1 MQRKDGR
8 TVITVGKF
16 GSRVSVEDGHGR
28 SPRLRYIVDGRKI
41 RISVPGLCLTH
52 EDGTPSMD
60 GAQDAELLA
69 TQVSLALRRQSDPM
83 APIRDFLHPPRPVI
97 ADTSLKTITNHYFL
111 WATMNVSRDCVVN
124 YKGHYRHLETHL
136 GAAYDLELLDMDA
149 VDVVVAGMA
158 ATYLEQSNQTESRSQ
173 RTRNAN
179 AREKVHAKR
188 RDERRRDRE
197 RAAAAG
203 PIVPIIEPGDDDRD
217 VAISEPGEDDRPK
230 KPLTGGVVACEK
242 ALSFLF
248 MVGRWA
254 AARKGMKLK
263 STPVRPPNLGK
274 MVRIAWS
281 NQTSETG
288 DPQRPLYSPAETA
301 RLLALKPDEDPRI
314 RFLVDVATGTRMG
327 QSASSMRSHLDL
339 ANTQIG
345 YGMLT
350 VPDGSDRKRGVD
362 IDLSARALRA
372 VKAALTGY
380 LKPLERA
387 YKQGRIKDYPLVPGG
402 DLTALAGFQDIGCPE
417 MIAEAYLGDL
427 WDRFEQLSGVKKVEG
442 RRWYGL
448 RRRFRTAAA
457 MLCRDRQVL
466 DRLMGHRTGGV
477 GAIYE
482 DPNDPVLRRRCMKLR
497 ERIWTELTK
506 KRRKA

>member
-1 MQRKDGR
+1 MRRKDGR

-16 GSRVSVEDGHGR
+16 GNRVAVEDGHGR
-28 SPRLRYIVDGRKI
+28 WARLRFFVDGEKC
-41 RISVPGLCLTH
+41 RISVPGLRLTH
-52 EDGTPSMD
+52 DD
-60 GAQDAELLA
+60 GAPCTDGKESAEVLA
-69 TQVSLALRRQSDPM
+69 TKVSQAIRRRSDPM
-83 APIRDFLHPPRPVI
+83 APIREFLDPPRPVI
-97 ADTSLKTITNHYFL
+97 TDTSLHATTVRYFL
-111 WATMNVSRDCVVN
+111 WATKNVSRDCVVN
-124 YKGHYRHLETHL
+124 YRAHSRHLETHL
-136 GAAYDLELLDMDA
+136 GAAYDLELLDVSA
-149 VDVVVAGMA
+149 VDVVVAGMVE
-158 ATYLEQSNQTESRSQ
+158 TYLERASQSESRSQ
-173 RTRNAN
+173 RTRNAI

-203 PIVPIIEPGDDDRD
+203 RVVQFIEPADDER
-217 VAISEPGEDDRPK
+217 RK

-248 MVGRWA
+248 MLGRWA
-254 AARKGMKLK
+254 AARRQLK

-274 MVRIAWS
+274 TVRTAWS
-281 NQTSETG
+281 NQTSETNE
-288 DPQRPLYSPAETA
+288 PQRLLYSPVEAE
-301 RLLALKPDEDPRI
+301 RLLAPKPDEDPRV

-327 QSASSMRSHLDL
+327 QSAGSWRSDLDL

-345 YGMLT
+345 HGMLT
-350 VPDGSDRKRGVD
+350 VPDGSDKKRGVD

-402 DLTALAGFQDIGCPE
+402 DLAALAGFQDIGCPE
-417 MIAEAYLGDL
+417 TIAEAYLGDL

-482 DPNDPVLRRRCMKLR
+482 DPNDPVLRRRCLKLR
-497 ERIWTELTK
+497 EQIWTELTK